1 MKKIYLAFLT
11 FACCFLMT
19 QYGYAQ
25 DDSCCGAPSAPA
37 AEENACQPDRPVGDC
52 YCLYRHDQPC
62 CYTTWR
68 CEYEPKYS
76 CRRCCRYVPQYYQ
89 KTCCRYVP
97 QYYCKTY
104 CRQVPQYYY
113 VTDCKY
119 CKKYVPERHVKYVPR
134 YYWKHTCNPA
144 GVDSGVEQGQGFAGG
159 CEQPQMQG
167 QPELA
172 APQQGGCCR

>member
-25 DDSCCGAPSAPA
+25 DDASACCPQVAQAPEGNDCTPA
-37 AEENACQPDRPVGDC
+37 QPTGEC
-52 YCLYRHDQPC
+52 YCLYRQDQPC
-62 CYTTWR
+62 YYTTWR

-119 CKKYVPERHVKYVPR
+119 CKKYVPQRCVKYVPK
-134 YYWKHTCNPA
+134 YFWKHSCGAAQQPEMA
-144 GVDSGVEQGQGFAGG
+144 QQPVDAAPVGG
-159 CEQPQMQG
+159 CASG
-167 QPELA
+167 SCGF
-172 APQQGGCCR
+172 GG